1 MSYEP
6 LRIIATDKED
16 LDIILSLL
24 QDSLIPVVSIAYDKE
39 KQTLTMLANRF
50 CWEVPEEDADS
61 KPVYLRC
68 HAGLLFRNVQFV
80 QEKNIDQK
88 DTARVL
94 SFLMGSITDEHVY
107 LIFSDDACI
116 RLSLN
121 ELDISFADIDEPW
134 TTRSKPEHLGLEE
147 YAVSEAL

>member
-24 QDSLIPVVSIAYDKE
+24 QDSLVPVVSVAYDKDN
-39 KQTLTMLANRF
+39 QTLTMLANRF
-50 CWEVPEEDADS
+50 CWEVPEEDSDS

-88 DTARVL
+88 DTSRVL

-107 LIFSDDACI
+107 FC
-116 RLSLN
+116 N
-121 ELDISFADIDEPW
+121 HFHP
-134 TTRSKPEHLGLEE
+134 T
-147 YAVSEAL
+147 